1 MTIYSQKCCRHCNSP
16 IKKNLRGAQCAVCKN
31 GIFRYGLNK
40 NQQISLH
47 ESQNKKCLLCDIEIH
62 MFTGTSFNSGVVDHD
77 HKTEKVRGLLCQR
90 CNSILGY
97 IENKMSLQKL
107 NDYMK
112 RD

>member
-1 MTIYSQKCCRHCNSP
+1 MQKYISQQNQFDAYIEAIMKF
-16 IKKNLRGAQCAVCKN
+16 ITDA
-31 GIFRYGLNK
+31 FNK